1 MSRKHHLIDIN
12 IKNILYM
19 LILFKFN
26 YISYQIEKNI
36 IWINKIYLYVHTN
49 LITDFLIIGY
59 IFIII
64 CKTHIIYK
72 IKFIYNVH
80 PAQDA
85 DLNLVYSITV

>member
-26 YISYQIEKNI
+26 YISYQIQKKYC
-36 IWINKIYLYVHTN
+36 WFNKIYLYVNVIVIH
-49 LITDFLIIGY
+49 FLIIQY

-64 CKTHIIYK
+64 
-72 IKFIYNVH
+72 
-80 PAQDA
+80 
-85 DLNLVYSITV
+85 L